1 MFGARSRGLLLFAA
15 VSISMLTAAGG
26 ATIGPL
32 DLHREAVD
40 EQRYPW
46 SSVGKLFN
54 ETGGFCSGVVIS
66 RDKILTAAH
75 CLFNERTRRF
85 IPAEALHFLVGY
97 RTGRYSVHAR
107 IVSYEIGPSFDPL
120 RYTQSSD
127 SDWAVLTVTKSL
139 PADIEPLRLRRQ
151 LTPSGTKA
159 VLVGYPQDRAFAMT
173 ADRDCELRE
182 KISAGR
188 LLLHTCRGVKG
199 YSGAPILVSAGGR
212 EMRVAGTQIAI
223 MQGNG
228 TEKIIAIPADTILR
242 QDRDEPRQPLL
253 VSEAAA
259 TETSAVCGGAADS
272 AGQGALPVEA
282 IRARLDMDWSTPDE
296 TDVVSSIPERGDTL
310 LAGDTLADDTPAGDT
325 MAWLAAEP
333 FAIVF
338 P

>member
-1 MFGARSRGLLLFAA
+1 
-15 VSISMLTAAGG
+15 
-26 ATIGPL
+26 
-32 DLHREAVD
+32 
-40 EQRYPW
+40 
-46 SSVGKLFN
+46 
-54 ETGGFCSGVVIS
+54 
-66 RDKILTAAH
+66 
-75 CLFNERTRRF
+75 
-85 IPAEALHFLVGY
+85 
-97 RTGRYSVHAR
+97 
-107 IVSYEIGPSFDPL
+107 
-120 RYTQSSD
+120 
-127 SDWAVLTVTKSL
+127 
-139 PADIEPLRLRRQ
+139 
-151 LTPSGTKA
+151 
-159 VLVGYPQDRAFAMT
+159 
-173 ADRDCELRE
+173 
-182 KISAGR
+182 
-188 LLLHTCRGVKG
+188 VKG

-228 TEKIIAIPADTILR
+228 TEKMIAIPADTILR

-296 TDVVSSIPERGDTL
+296 TDVVSSIPGRGDTL
-310 LAGDTLADDTPAGDT
+310 LAGDTLAGDTPAGDT